1 MVLHN
6 GAAEMVAERERTAY
20 QRANRALD
28 MQDELARTALGARS
42 IGLLAMVG
50 VGWSLWAKETGL
62 DMRADARGEG
72 RGGIV
77 VEVAGART
85 HDNDGEITDTRAFRC
100 IDPFNLRQVT
110 LTEASI
116 DLDRID
122 GFNRAAT
129 VRMIARL
136 MEQGANQF
144 GGRRGTRAK
153 SLIEDEHRI
162 LTLVADMHRLAAACQ
177 VGGAL

>member
-85 HDNDGEITDTRAFRC
+85 HDNDGEITDTRAFRS
-100 IDPFNLRQVT
+100 T
-110 LTEASI
+110 Y
-116 DLDRID
+116 
-122 GFNRAAT
+122 
-129 VRMIARL
+129 
-136 MEQGANQF
+136 
-144 GGRRGTRAK
+144 GRSR
-153 SLIEDEHRI
+153 
-162 LTLVADMHRLAAACQ
+162 
-177 VGGAL
+177 